1 MEVKRRTDMAAD
13 AVAIKLKRSKRR
25 FLNTYPSVDTKV
37 LAIALD
43 EISKVYNSD
52 VKNCNTMLNSE
63 LEWSGIAEICQ
74 GREREERK

>member
-1 MEVKRRTDMAAD
+1 VEVKRRTDMAAD